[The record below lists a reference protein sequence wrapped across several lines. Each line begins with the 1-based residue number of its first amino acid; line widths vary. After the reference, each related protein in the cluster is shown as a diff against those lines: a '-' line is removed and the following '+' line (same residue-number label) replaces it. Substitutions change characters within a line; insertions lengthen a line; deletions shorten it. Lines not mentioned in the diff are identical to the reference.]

1 MKEVKKCSIS
11 GIAFTLEADAF
22 QTLARYLESLK
33 ETYKN
38 TDDGREIVEDIEARI
53 AELILSR
60 QENSRVVECSLVE
73 DIITQMG
80 SAEVIRDQSGAGET
94 PPKEALKGEA
104 RIPRRLYRDMASA
117 RLGGVCS
124 GVAKYFSISPTW
136 TRLIPFIPLLVLL
149 LMGWI
154 PIFWWVVPL
163 MSNLFAV
170 FLICYLIMWFAV
182 PTARTPRQRLEQN
195 GQRITVQSIEETSAA
210 NRDIDAAVKPLVAK
224 VIYALGQVVLI
235 FLKIVAGLVVFGL
248 ILAACGLLIGLFIT
262 GITGP
267 GFVPMFPEP
276 GLGVWT
282 VSLGIIAALIPILL
296 LIYVLMC
303 LIASRKPS
311 GKTVLI
317 TFLFWVAT
325 IIGQCCVATHEM
337 HRTGWFNW
345 ETVDHYD
352 PDLELSEEPLVLEPQ
367 DSLMLQIAAPAE
379 QVDSATGA
387 TSVEEKSYTMSL
399 SKKQYEV
406 KKQASPNKRELK
418 NDSRQSG
425 RRH

>member
-38 TDDGREIVEDIEARI
+38 TDDGCEIVEDIEARI

-73 DIITQMG
+73 DIIAQMG
-80 SAEVIRDQSGAGET
+80 SAEVIRDQSGAGEAPT
-94 PPKEALKGEA
+94 KEATKGEA
-104 RIPRRLYRDMASA
+104 RIPRRLYRDMDSA

-124 GVAKYFSISPTW
+124 GVAKYFSVSPTW

-182 PTARTPRQRLEQN
+182 PPARTPRQRLEQN

-210 NRDIDAAVKPLVAK
+210 SRDIDAAVKPIVAK

-248 ILAACGLLIGLFIT
+248 IMAACGLLIGLFVT

-282 VSLGIIAALIPILL
+282 VSLGIIVALIPILL

-325 IIGQCCVATHEM
+325 IIGLCCVATHEV
-337 HRTGWFNW
+337 HKAGWFTW
-345 ETVDHYD
+345 ETVEHYD

-367 DSLMLQIAAPAE
+367 DSLMLQIAAPAG
-379 QVDSATGA
+379 QVNSD
-387 TSVEEKSYTMSL
+387 TSVEDKSDTTNL
-399 SKKQYEV
+399 SKKRYEIR
-406 KKQASPNKRELK
+406 KRSFQTSV
-418 NDSRQSG
+418 N
-425 RRH
+425 